1 MAAAQSSSKISQLIR
16 RGWIEIPDVMVGLG
30 IGALGLG
37 LAGYG
42 VYKSSKKEV
51 KRPFKDQY
59 IVKRDD
65 DPDAEKYLRFH
76 QNPKY

>member
-16 RGWIEIPDVMVGLG
+16 RGWIEIPDIMVGLG
-30 IGALGLG
+30 IGAFGLCFGGFG
-37 LAGYG
+37 LYRHLNR
-42 VYKSSKKEV
+42 EV
-51 KRPFKDQY
+51 KRPFKDHY